1 MPGFVTRK
9 KTEMNSHKLK
19 LKRTRAA
26 AERSS
31 ARQIFSFFFFFFFFL
46 VASEMEEAVSSQC
59 AHV

>member
-31 ARQIFSFFFFFFFFL
+31 ARQIFSFFFFFFL

>member
-9 KTEMNSHKLK
+9 KTEMNSHKSK

-31 ARQIFSFFFFFFFFL
+31 ARQIFSFFFFFFL
-46 VASEMEEAVSSQC
+46 VASEMEEAVNSQC